1 MQNVKRAK
9 SKVFTSAELKMIKR
23 EFKDMICTSL
33 AIEET
38 SIRQRLERTAEGKEI
53 KINHDLKT
61 IQSRIK
67 YERRLAREA
76 RK

>member
-1 MQNVKRAK
+1 MP
-9 SKVFTSAELKMIKR
+9 SVFTSAQLKMIKR
-23 EFKDMICTSL
+23 EFKNMICTSL